1 MLGIFFLPSSL
12 RLTWEPCFVFPV
24 AISEQFCPEDCAQ
37 VMTTN
42 PKPNKAL
49 KVGKKLS
56 GWCWVAGEAVTELC
70 DVHTWLFF
78 FIPRDSYKWVL
89 IQFPTVCRKS

>member
-1 MLGIFFLPSSL
+1 MLSIFFLHSSP
-12 RLTWEPCFVFPV
+12 RLTWKPCFVLAV

-49 KVGKKLS
+49 KVGKRLS
-56 GWCWVAGEAVTELC
+56 GWCWVAGVAVTELW
-70 DVHTWLFF
+70 VVGPTWLFL
-78 FIPRDSYKWVL
+78 IPRDSYKWVL
-89 IQFPTVCRKS
+89 IQFPTVYRKG